1 MSLSHIY
8 CTSPDLDAG
17 RLEVAK
23 KLGADHIVQVSTR
36 DSRQLSRI
44 ITEQLGCEPDQS
56 IECSGA
62 EPSIATAIYVRELSL
77 SFPLSPSYL
86 FPCLTSSSHFLTPN
100 YEELH
105 LLTYSI
111 IIHHRKGL

>member
-23 KLGADHIVQVSTR
+23 KLGADHVVQVSTR
-36 DSRQLSRI
+36 DSHQLSRI

-62 EPSIATAIYVRELSL
+62 EPSIATAIYVR
-77 SFPLSPSYL
+77 
-86 FPCLTSSSHFLTPN
+86 
-100 YEELH
+100 
-105 LLTYSI
+105 
-111 IIHHRKGL
+111 